1 MIYSFEET
9 LSIFLRI
16 YGYLQINATKKMPCS
31 VKMEKPRHKTVVFS
45 FIEKLP
51 PDSGV
56 DFIWEFLLFQF
67 YFYSTQVHERRP
79 LPGWFIGKEALKLS
93 TKKWFPFTKH
103 QLEKAQHTF
112 NRYGLWTL
120 LFAWVPVIGDP
131 LTAAAGILKVPLRWF
146 LPLVTLGKGGRYMV
160 IWLVFHAVEKLN

>member
-1 MIYSFEET
+1 MLILFLASFLAAT
-9 LSIFLRI
+9 LLPAQSEGILWWQLYEGHWPAWLLI
-16 YGYLQINATKKMPCS
+16 LSATTGNVLGS
-31 VKMEKPRHKTVVFS
+31 WVN
-45 FIEKLP
+45 
-51 PDSGV
+51 
-56 DFIWEFLLFQF
+56 
-67 YFYSTQVHERRP
+67 
-79 LPGWFIGKEALKLS
+79 WFIGKEALKLS

-120 LFAWVPVIGDP
+120 FFAWVPVIGDP

>member
-1 MIYSFEET
+1 MLILFLASFLAAT
-9 LSIFLRI
+9 LLPAQSEGILWWQLYEGQWPAWLLI
-16 YGYLQINATKKMPCS
+16 LSATAGNVLGS
-31 VKMEKPRHKTVVFS
+31 WVN
-45 FIEKLP
+45 
-51 PDSGV
+51 
-56 DFIWEFLLFQF
+56 
-67 YFYSTQVHERRP
+67 
-79 LPGWFIGKEALKLS
+79 WFIGKEALKLS